1 MKTSWYLYRK
11 INFKLLINNQLGLAW
26 IANISKMLG
35 YFFRSALGP
44 QPNIS
49 TLSILVFLLQQRFA
63 FTLHVSYCCVIRA
76 YSSDFN
82 PSSYLQLWIGSV
94 HQSYTAGA
102 FLCRACLFRRWCLHI
117 TWTHSFQNLSY
128 SQYGWAVITK
138 IVHQLKLLQLSIFDD
153 RNPTMARVIAI
164 YQKSMT
170 T

>member
-1 MKTSWYLYRK
+1 MFGYL
-11 INFKLLINNQLGLAW
+11 FLSVLGA
-26 IANISKMLG
+26 
-35 YFFRSALGP
+35 
-44 QPNIS
+44 QPNNL
-49 TLSILVFLLQQRFA
+49 TPNSIVFLILQKFE
-63 FTLHVSYCCVIRA
+63 FSLHVRYYCVIRA
-76 YSSDFN
+76 WSSDFN
-82 PSSYLQLWIGSV
+82 PCSYLQLWIGSA

>member
-82 PSSYLQLWIGSV
+82 PSSYLQL
-94 HQSYTAGA
+94 
-102 FLCRACLFRRWCLHI
+102 
-117 TWTHSFQNLSY
+117 
-128 SQYGWAVITK
+128 
-138 IVHQLKLLQLSIFDD
+138 
-153 RNPTMARVIAI
+153 
-164 YQKSMT
+164 
-170 T
+170 